1 MALAMSSR
9 DENPPDERVVVSS
22 RKDQHLDIVL
32 QRDVASGGPALGFGR
47 LALEYDALPEVDLD
61 AISLGTRLLGK
72 DLAAPLVI
80 GAMTGG
86 SARAGRVNERLA
98 RVATRCGVGMA
109 LGSQRA
115 MIVDPALASTFDVRR
130 HAPVP
135 LLFGNVGAVQLN
147 YGVDADG
154 VRRALERVSA
164 DALNLHL
171 NPLQEAAQPEGDTRF
186 SGLAGKIDAL
196 SRALAVPVLVKEVG
210 AGLTR
215 RALRKLGSLAIAGV
229 EVAGLGGTSWS
240 KVESHRAAE
249 GSPQQVIGARLAGL
263 GIPTPDATVL
273 ARDALGERVVV
284 ASGGVRTGMDVAVA
298 LALGADAVALAAPL
312 LAAAEE
318 SEARAEAVLRTLIE
332 ELRVIL
338 FCCGLRSVEELR
350 TARLVAPSDDALLH
364 ASAAHVRGRISR
376 GW

>member
-1 MALAMSSR
+1 MSTR
-9 DENPPDERVVVSS
+9 DEDRRDEPAVVSS

-47 LALEYDALPEVDLD
+47 LTLEYDALPEVDLD
-61 AISLGTRLLGK
+61 AISLETRLLGRR
-72 DLAAPLVI
+72 LAAPLVI

-98 RVATRCGVGMA
+98 RVAARCGVAMA

-115 MIVDPALASTFDVRR
+115 MIVDPSLGSTFDVRQ
-130 HAPVP
+130 HAPELP

-147 YGVDADG
+147 YGVDAEA

-186 SGLAGKIDAL
+186 SGLAAKVDGLA
-196 SRALAVPVLVKEVG
+196 RALPVPVLVKEVG
-210 AGLTR
+210 AGLSR
-215 RALRKLGSLAIAGV
+215 RALGKLAALSIAGV

-240 KVESHRAAE
+240 KVESHRAPE
-249 GSPQQVIGARLAGL
+249 GSAQRVIGARLAGL

-273 ARDALGERVVV
+273 ARDALGDRVVI

-312 LAAAEE
+312 LAAAEASEE
-318 SEARAEAVLRTLIE
+318 SAESLLRTLVE

-338 FCCGLRSVEELR
+338 FCCGLRSIDELR
-350 TARLVAPSDDALLH
+350 AARLVAPLDDALLH
-364 ASAAHVRGRISR
+364 ASAPHVRGRILR